1 MKVQRQTIDFA
12 AVTRQ
17 TDRKPTT
24 RNSSFDTILARESG
38 VRRQETVT
46 SSPGRQNPV
55 TTPAAPAAARGDEVS
70 TSGRLI
76 RTVGLTP
83 FGPPLLPPSGIVT
96 APPTVAPG
104 TVAPANRSTTPAPPA
119 APTTGPQ
126 VNTARH
132 PGITALRS
140 TLAAMGLQ
148 TSGLQIEYTQE
159 AVGFPGGSY
168 MNRLISVRSPGGTWE
183 NYDAEMTLRNPQI
196 TASEMR
202 TKFGL
207 NG

>member
-1 MKVQRQTIDFA
+1 MKVQRQTIDFG

-17 TDRKPTT
+17 TDRKATT
-24 RNSSFDTILARESG
+24 RNSAFDTILARESG

-46 SSPGRQNPV
+46 PGSGRQNPV
-55 TTPAAPAAARGDEVS
+55 TRPATARGDEFS
-70 TSGRLI
+70 TSGRLL

-83 FGPPLLPPSGIVT
+83 FAPPPS
-96 APPTVAPG
+96 PPSVP
-104 TVAPANRSTTPAPPA
+104 VAPANRSTTPAPPA
-119 APTTGPQ
+119 SPTTGPQ
-126 VNTARH
+126 VNTDRH
-132 PGITALRS
+132 PGMTALRS

-148 TSGLQIEYTQE
+148 SSGLQMEYTEE
-159 AVGFPGGSY
+159 AVSYPGGSY
-168 MNRLISVRSPGGTWE
+168 MNRLISVRSPSGAWE

-196 TASEMR
+196 TAGEMK